1 SWRPSA
7 VAISEDSFQRLGAFD
22 LLRWISQKYGFGT
35 YIHQIDGYL
44 SRKTNEEA
52 QHSKQRL
59 IRMAEASN
67 SNIYVDTLV
76 SPSFTSS
83 VAQIIQLP
91 GVAGTENN
99 LLIFE
104 FSKNKPDRLVDIID
118 NFKLTRSVDFDMLI
132 LGSSERGYGL
142 KQQIHIWITAND
154 YHNANLM
161 ILLAYIILG
170 HRDWSKGQIKIF
182 AVYPEGTIQ
191 DEKERLFRLIEAG
204 QLPISPNNIELITQ
218 KQELSVRS
226 IVNEKSQ
233 DADLTII
240 GFREEMVKHAGK
252 EIFEDYEAVGNVLFV
267 NTAEGKNIK

>member
-1 SWRPSA
+1 
-7 VAISEDSFQRLGAFD
+7 
-22 LLRWISQKYGFGT
+22 
-35 YIHQIDGYL
+35 
-44 SRKTNEEA
+44 
-52 QHSKQRL
+52 
-59 IRMAEASN
+59 

-182 AVYPEGTIQ
+182 AVYPEDTIQ

-267 NTAEGKNIK
+267 NTAE